1 MIEAGAIVGNALFFR
16 QDVNGP
22 VLFWATVDGNR
33 LQGRGENH
41 YGDTF
46 GFSATRRVEGWG

>member
-1 MIEAGAIVGNALFFR
+1 MIEAGTVSGNMLFFR

-22 VLFWATVDGNR
+22 VLFWATVDGDR
-33 LQGRGENH
+33 MIGRGESH

-46 GFSATRRVEGWG
+46 GFSATRLEA